1 MRFWI
6 LVRGR
11 GRIYI
16 KFIKFLPALFENLF
30 SEVVF
35 YQLLVILILN
45 VLHLKRS
52 QPRPQRQP
60 RSRPRSRHGHGH
72 GHATL
77 FDHNRKNYF
86 NLNLRIDLIN
96 ARGIILERLFQI

>member
-35 YQLLVILILN
+35 YQLLVILILK
-45 VLHLKRS
+45 VLHLKTVTATATTTATITATITATDTPW
-52 QPRPQRQP
+52 PRPRT
-60 RSRPRSRHGHGH
+60 RHAIRP
-72 GHATL
+72 
-77 FDHNRKNYF
+77 
-86 NLNLRIDLIN
+86 
-96 ARGIILERLFQI
+96 

>member
-35 YQLLVILILN
+35 LSTSSYINIECITFKN
-45 VLHLKRS
+45 
-52 QPRPQRQP
+52 
-60 RSRPRSRHGHGH
+60 GHGH
-72 GHATL
+72 GHNDSHDHGHGHAMATVT
-77 FDHNRKNYF
+77 DTPRYSTIIG
-86 NLNLRIDLIN
+86 RITLT
-96 ARGIILERLFQI
+96 